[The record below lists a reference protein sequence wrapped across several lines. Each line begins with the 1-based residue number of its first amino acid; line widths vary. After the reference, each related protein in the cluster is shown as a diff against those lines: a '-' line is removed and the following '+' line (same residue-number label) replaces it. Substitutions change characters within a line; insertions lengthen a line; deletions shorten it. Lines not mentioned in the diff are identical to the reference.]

1 MAATIQYRG
10 MQITVPTAELAEA
23 LRQLSLV
30 SPIKLPD
37 APAQQSLLPAE
48 ENLFVPPVQREKRT
62 DKELTLDF
70 LSLLS
75 SQSAA
80 GGTPTTSV
88 MAVLGVSHAKGV
100 GSKTAIINR
109 ILDGAGF
116 ATPDVYVNPRDALGL
131 RVWQAGPRIQDAMD
145 ALSQSTEGQQAT
157 PDADDDEL

>member
-1 MAATIQYRG
+1 MAATIHYRG
-10 MQITVPTAELAEA
+10 MQITVPTGELAEA

-30 SPIKLPD
+30 TPIRVPEG
-37 APAQQSLLPAE
+37 PTQPSLLPVE

-62 DKELTLDF
+62 DRELTLDF

-75 SQSAA
+75 SQIAA

-145 ALSQSTEGQQAT
+145 ALSQSSERQQTT
-157 PDADDDEL
+157 PGEEDEL